1 MFKIGDHVV
10 HPGQGVCTV
19 MGFKNDTPQPMIL
32 LEAKSGHSKTVMMY
46 PVSQADRLHATIT
59 REDAENI
66 LDNYADI
73 KCDDFTE
80 RNSSLEESHF
90 KQELKKG
97 APTTVIV
104 AKTMIDR
111 IHRAEAADRNTR
123 SGGRGASRAR
133 GSRGTTPGGA
143 PGSEDAGMSSERPV
157 GNRSAVNPRFPGR
170 G

>member
-19 MGFKNDTPQPMIL
+19 MGFKNDTPQPMLL

-111 IHRAEAADRNTR
+111 IHRAEAADKKPSSYYMRVLKEARRR
-123 SGGRGASRAR
+123 SIEEIAVALGISE
-133 GSRGTTPGGA
+133 
-143 PGSEDAGMSSERPV
+143 EDAEARLV
-157 GNRSAVNPRFPGR
+157 SAAN
-170 G
+170 

>member
-111 IHRAEAADRNTR
+111 IHRAEAADKKPSSYYLRVLKEARRR
-123 SGGRGASRAR
+123 SIEEIAVALGISE
-133 GSRGTTPGGA
+133 
-143 PGSEDAGMSSERPV
+143 EDAEARLV
-157 GNRSAVNPRFPGR
+157 SAAN
-170 G
+170 

>member
-111 IHRAEAADRNTR
+111 IHRAEAADKKPSSYYMRVLKDARRR
-123 SGGRGASRAR
+123 SIEEIAVALGISE
-133 GSRGTTPGGA
+133 
-143 PGSEDAGMSSERPV
+143 EDAEARLV
-157 GNRSAVNPRFPGR
+157 SAAN
-170 G
+170 

>member
-111 IHRAEAADRNTR
+111 IHRAEAADKKPSSYYMRVLKEARRR
-123 SGGRGASRAR
+123 SIEEIAVALGISEEKAEAR
-133 GSRGTTPGGA
+133 L
-143 PGSEDAGMSSERPV
+143 V
-157 GNRSAVNPRFPGR
+157 SAAN
-170 G
+170 

>member
-46 PVSQADRLHATIT
+46 PVSQADRLHSTIT
-59 REDAENI
+59 REDAESI

-111 IHRAEAADRNTR
+111 IHRAEAADKKPSSYYMRVLKEARRR
-123 SGGRGASRAR
+123 SIEEIAVALGISE
-133 GSRGTTPGGA
+133 
-143 PGSEDAGMSSERPV
+143 EDAEARLV
-157 GNRSAVNPRFPGR
+157 SAAN
-170 G
+170 

>member
-19 MGFKNDTPQPMIL
+19 MGFKNDTPHPMIL

-97 APTTVIV
+97 APTTVVV

-111 IHRAEAADRNTR
+111 IHRAEAADKKPSSYYMRVLKEARRR
-123 SGGRGASRAR
+123 SIEEIAVALGISE
-133 GSRGTTPGGA
+133 
-143 PGSEDAGMSSERPV
+143 EDAEARLV
-157 GNRSAVNPRFPGR
+157 SAAN
-170 G
+170 

>member
-111 IHRAEAADRNTR
+111 IHRAEAADKKPSSYYMRVLKEARRR
-123 SGGRGASRAR
+123 SIEEIAVALGISE
-133 GSRGTTPGGA
+133 
-143 PGSEDAGMSSERPV
+143 EDAETRLV
-157 GNRSAVNPRFPGR
+157 SAAN
-170 G
+170 

>member
-111 IHRAEAADRNTR
+111 IHRAEAADKKPSSYYMRVLKEARRR
-123 SGGRGASRAR
+123 SIEEIAVALGISE
-133 GSRGTTPGGA
+133 
-143 PGSEDAGMSSERPV
+143 EDAEARLV
-157 GNRSAVNPRFPGR
+157 SAANYRLI
-170 G
+170 

>member
-19 MGFKNDTPQPMIL
+19 MGFKNDTPQPVIL

-111 IHRAEAADRNTR
+111 IHRAEAADKKPSSYYMRVLKEARRR
-123 SGGRGASRAR
+123 SIEEIAVALGISE
-133 GSRGTTPGGA
+133 
-143 PGSEDAGMSSERPV
+143 EDAEARLV
-157 GNRSAVNPRFPGR
+157 SAAN
-170 G
+170 

>member
-10 HPGQGVCTV
+10 HPGQGVCTG

-111 IHRAEAADRNTR
+111 IHRAEAADKKPSSYYMRVLKEARRR
-123 SGGRGASRAR
+123 SIEEIAVALGISE
-133 GSRGTTPGGA
+133 
-143 PGSEDAGMSSERPV
+143 EDAEARLV
-157 GNRSAVNPRFPGR
+157 SAAN
-170 G
+170 

>member
-1 MFKIGDHVV
+1 
-10 HPGQGVCTV
+10 
-19 MGFKNDTPQPMIL
+19 
-32 LEAKSGHSKTVMMY
+32 MMY

-111 IHRAEAADRNTR
+111 IHRAEAADKKPSSYYMRVLKEARRR
-123 SGGRGASRAR
+123 SIEEIAVALGISE
-133 GSRGTTPGGA
+133 
-143 PGSEDAGMSSERPV
+143 EDAEARLV
-157 GNRSAVNPRFPGR
+157 SAAN
-170 G
+170 

>member
-59 REDAENI
+59 RDDAENI

-111 IHRAEAADRNTR
+111 IHRAEAADKKPSSYYMRVLKEARRR
-123 SGGRGASRAR
+123 SIEEIAVALGISE
-133 GSRGTTPGGA
+133 
-143 PGSEDAGMSSERPV
+143 EDAEARLV
-157 GNRSAVNPRFPGR
+157 SAAN
-170 G
+170 

>member
-59 REDAENI
+59 RKDAENI

-111 IHRAEAADRNTR
+111 IHRAEAADKKPSSYYMRVLKEARRR
-123 SGGRGASRAR
+123 SIEEIAVALGISE
-133 GSRGTTPGGA
+133 
-143 PGSEDAGMSSERPV
+143 EDAEARLV
-157 GNRSAVNPRFPGR
+157 SAAN
-170 G
+170 

>member
-1 MFKIGDHVV
+1 MLKIGDHVV

-111 IHRAEAADRNTR
+111 IHRAEAADKKPSSYYMRVLKEARRR
-123 SGGRGASRAR
+123 SIEEIAVALGISE
-133 GSRGTTPGGA
+133 
-143 PGSEDAGMSSERPV
+143 EDAEARLV
-157 GNRSAVNPRFPGR
+157 SAAN
-170 G
+170 

>member
-111 IHRAEAADRNTR
+111 IHRAEAADKKPSSYYMRVLKEARRR
-123 SGGRGASRAR
+123 SIEEIAVALGISE
-133 GSRGTTPGGA
+133 
-143 PGSEDAGMSSERPV
+143 EDAEARLV
-157 GNRSAVNPRFPGR
+157 SAAN
-170 G
+170 

>member
-111 IHRAEAADRNTR
+111 IHRAEAADKKPSSYYMRVLKEARRR
-123 SGGRGASRAR
+123 SIEEIAVALGISE
-133 GSRGTTPGGA
+133 
-143 PGSEDAGMSSERPV
+143 EDAEARLVSVANARLI
-157 GNRSAVNPRFPGR
+157 
-170 G
+170 